1 MKKLGKR
8 TASIVLSIALA
19 AMPMTS
25 YGGIFKSGKEEATQ
39 KENMEYQFKSGDT
52 VISMGAEAGEIVKAL
67 GNTTKAVFEQD
78 SCAYQGKDRVYT
90 YQGFEMSTYPADG
103 KEKIASIY
111 FLDSTVSTPE
121 GIKIGSTKKEVLEI
135 YGTEYDQEE
144 AKFGTFCY
152 SSDTALLRIYTTKDV
167 VDGIEYLVNT
177 PKQP

>member
-1 MKKLGKR
+1 MKKLDKR

-90 YQGFEMSTYPADG
+90 YQGFEMST
-103 KEKIASIY
+103 
-111 FLDSTVSTPE
+111 
-121 GIKIGSTKKEVLEI
+121 
-135 YGTEYDQEE
+135 
-144 AKFGTFCY
+144 
-152 SSDTALLRIYTTKDV
+152 
-167 VDGIEYLVNT
+167 
-177 PKQP
+177 